1 MASVK
6 LMIDRRTVQEDAM
19 YPIRFRIYNNNSSTT
34 IDIGVNVVA
43 RLFKG
48 DPLQAVDKAFPN
60 ATVINTRVR
69 QKYAEILAAINS
81 LDFMGKLDR
90 MSASD
95 IRAFILSN
103 RLTPDGRM
111 REGVLPAEEVEETHS
126 FSNAIEEHIRNC
138 RAERTRSCYEYANA
152 KLQAFCKQKEIS
164 FEELTYSKICAF
176 DRWMEQSGLR
186 MNTRGIVMR
195 NIRCVFNNAIKED
208 VIPPTLYPF
217 RKFSIKNARKEKDVL
232 PPEVFRKLRDME
244 LVGRKKKA
252 RDYFLLSFYLCGIN
266 PIDLY
271 NLPLPNS
278 DGIVTFVP
286 QKIAHKEPLPVHLR
300 VEPEAQ
306 AIADAYKDKYERLL
320 VDFSNHYPY
329 NSMKWNYA
337 HELRLLGEELGVK
350 LYFYVARYTWA
361 TYADHLEVSHDV
373 ISKALGHADDN
384 ITDRHY
390 IDFDWE
396 RVYRANRKVLDYV
409 SGVSH

>member
-111 REGVLPAEEVEETHS
+111 RDGVLPAEEVEETHS

-138 RAERTRSCYEYANA
+138 RAERTKSCYEYANA
-152 KLQAFCKQKEIS
+152 KMQAFC
-164 FEELTYSKICAF
+164 
-176 DRWMEQSGLR
+176 
-186 MNTRGIVMR
+186 
-195 NIRCVFNNAIKED
+195 
-208 VIPPTLYPF
+208 
-217 RKFSIKNARKEKDVL
+217 
-232 PPEVFRKLRDME
+232 
-244 LVGRKKKA
+244 
-252 RDYFLLSFYLCGIN
+252 
-266 PIDLY
+266 
-271 NLPLPNS
+271 
-278 DGIVTFVP
+278 
-286 QKIAHKEPLPVHLR
+286 
-300 VEPEAQ
+300 
-306 AIADAYKDKYERLL
+306 
-320 VDFSNHYPY
+320 
-329 NSMKWNYA
+329 
-337 HELRLLGEELGVK
+337 
-350 LYFYVARYTWA
+350 
-361 TYADHLEVSHDV
+361 
-373 ISKALGHADDN
+373 
-384 ITDRHY
+384 
-390 IDFDWE
+390 
-396 RVYRANRKVLDYV
+396 
-409 SGVSH
+409 